1 MDCGRSCAATL
12 RDQKDCVLHLRS
24 LHHHPFSKSEEN
36 RGRANWVFGAGD
48 SVSSSVSEPLMNMG
62 LVGSLVW
69 VNAYSRK
76 QCRSLFWRMR
86 AALKK
91 ALKNSGKQQLRFQY
105 DPSSYAL
112 HFDDGS
118 WKSAQEANALKLKHA
133 TKPQPHSDSDVKNT
147 AWGNYT
153 IMMFLMFSEIACNP
167 LEGKGT

>member
-1 MDCGRSCAATL
+1 
-12 RDQKDCVLHLRS
+12 
-24 LHHHPFSKSEEN
+24 
-36 RGRANWVFGAGD
+36 
-48 SVSSSVSEPLMNMG
+48 MG

-69 VNAYSRK
+69 VNAYSRR

-112 HFDDGS
+112 NFDDGS

-133 TKPQPHSDSDVKNT
+133 TKPQLHSDLDVKNT
-147 AWGNYT
+147 AWVYV
-153 IMMFLMFSEIACNP
+153 LWVVSE
-167 LEGKGT
+167 